1 LSKLKNDKIQ
11 KQPFCSL
18 SLVSHSVC
26 ETAEVIVTWHNW
38 FQVDLWFV
46 CVTCMTS
53 WQIDGPTSRC
63 LYMNDIQLVC
73 ICANSLCLTRDAHEG
88 LCHCGLS
95 ASHWLRQCS
104 NWVKRL
110 CTCAK
115 AVWKS
120 SLTASCSKVLLQAA
134 VYMLVVVHEFATYF
148 CFVGMTVPKTSKKVF
163 LNKYCMILTSIS
175 YHSAL
180 SICVLFVCHLFFTC
194 FAEHLT
200 IKWLFLW
207 KCVSKMDLND

>member
-1 LSKLKNDKIQ
+1 
-11 KQPFCSL
+11 
-18 SLVSHSVC
+18 
-26 ETAEVIVTWHNW
+26 
-38 FQVDLWFV
+38 
-46 CVTCMTS
+46 MTS

-63 LYMNDIQLVC
+63 LSMSDIQLVR
-73 ICANSLCLTRDAHEG
+73 ICVNSLCLTRDAHEG
-88 LCHCGLS
+88 LCHCGIS

-115 AVWKS
+115 SVWKS

-134 VYMLVVVHEFATYF
+134 VYMLVVVHDFATYF
-148 CFVGMTVPKTSKKVF
+148 CFVGMTVPKTSKKMF
-163 LNKYCMILTSIS
+163 LNKYYMTLTSIS
-175 YHSAL
+175 SHTTL
-180 SICVLFVCHLFFTC
+180 SVRVLFVCHLFFTC

-207 KCVSKMDLND
+207 KCVSRMDLDVWGKAKYQEFCTEYACHLNLWSNVGQIH